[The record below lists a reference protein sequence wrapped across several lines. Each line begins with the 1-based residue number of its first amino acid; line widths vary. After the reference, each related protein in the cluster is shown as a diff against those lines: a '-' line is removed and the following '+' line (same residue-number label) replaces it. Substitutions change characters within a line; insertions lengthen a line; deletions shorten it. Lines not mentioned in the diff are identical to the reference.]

1 MTVERA
7 DGAERRSSESTV
19 EAGEQDVRRAVY
31 ESLNERRL
39 TRERI
44 IASLLFCPDE
54 DSGGP
59 SAG

>member
-1 MTVERA
+1 MA
-7 DGAERRSSESTV
+7 
-19 EAGEQDVRRAVY
+19 EAGEHDVRRAVY

-44 IASLLFCPDE
+44 IASLLFCPE
-54 DSGGP
+54 DDPRGP